1 MLLSSGAFE
10 PMPIAIHRRNRD
22 AWNLKDRKPKHNSTK
37 LCMCVKGRKNVNIM
51 LVVFCCLFITSRIMM
66 SVFKNGFHF
75 VWMCLSLEM
84 VLVCMLQY
92 KNTYWIKFHRL
103 LIFFC
108 YSFIGIFIH
117 CGLTGILKGFI
128 YLHLYVYECLYLKM
142 FFFFFHSTEYTN
154 ITFHWTIVNKL
165 LY

>member
-51 LVVFCCLFITSRIMM
+51 LMVFAVCFLTSRFMM

-103 LIFFC
+103 LIFC
-108 YSFIGIFIH
+108 
-117 CGLTGILKGFI
+117 LLFI
-128 YLHLYVYECLYLKM
+128 YWYIHPLRIDRDSQGFYLLAFVCVWVFVFKNVFL
-142 FFFFFHSTEYTN
+142 FFSFDRVHEYN
-154 ITFHWTIVNKL
+154 VSLN
-165 LY
+165 YCE

>member
-51 LVVFCCLFITSRIMM
+51 LVFFCCLFLTSRFMM

-75 VWMCLSLEM
+75 VWMCLLLNGS
-84 VLVCMLQY
+84 
-92 KNTYWIKFHRL
+92 RL
-103 LIFFC
+103 YVTIQK
-108 YSFIGIFIH
+108 H
-117 CGLTGILKGFI
+117 ILNKVSPFVDLFLLFI
-128 YLHLYVYECLYLKM
+128 YWYIHPLRIDRDSQGFYLLAFVCVWVFVFKNVFL
-142 FFFFFHSTEYTN
+142 FFFSFDRVHEYN
-154 ITFHWTIVNKL
+154 VSLN
-165 LY
+165 YCE